1 MLQDQQFL
9 ELSFEIVNGIVSLGL
24 DKHPSE
30 EFSDFNFL
38 VLLENRVEVFAY
50 SRVTKLINKVIITKL
65 LHDINASIKVDH
77 AAAIELR
84 ELGLFQDRGDVLVA
98 DLSNF
103 DFNLITCSVF
113 VLDCLG

>member
-1 MLQDQQFL
+1 MLQDHQFL
-9 ELSFEIVNGIVSLGL
+9 ELGFEIVNGIVSLGL

-38 VLLENRVEVFAY
+38 FLLENRVEVFAY
-50 SRVTKLINKVIITKL
+50 SRVTKLINKAIITKL
-65 LHDINASIKVDH
+65 LHDTNASNKVDH
-77 AAAIELR
+77 TAAIELR

-98 DLSNF
+98 NLSNF
-103 DFNLITCSVF
+103 NFNLIACSVF